1 MSKHNLE
8 IGQTVFLEVTGS
20 WINYGVKKERSIKPA
35 DIVDMNKTSFY
46 IITHGTMER
55 HSDWQE
61 KKHLRDRINI
71 KTLTG
76 KSSFDHYKVW
86 LSEEDF
92 HNSVKAQKERTE
104 ILHQAQIKF
113 SDLKFEEKKRFLEEF

>member
-1 MSKHNLE
+1 MNKDNLE
-8 IGQTVFLEVTGS
+8 IGQTVFLEVAGS
-20 WINYGVKKERSIKPA
+20 WINHGVKKERSIKPA

-55 HSDWQE
+55 YSDWQE

-76 KSSFDHYKVW
+76 KSTFDYYKVW
-86 LSEEDF
+86 LTEEDF
-92 HNSVKAQKERTE
+92 RNDVKAKKEVAET
-104 ILHQAQIKF
+104 LQQAHVKF
-113 SDLKFEEKKRFLEEF
+113 NGLSYKEKKRFLEDF